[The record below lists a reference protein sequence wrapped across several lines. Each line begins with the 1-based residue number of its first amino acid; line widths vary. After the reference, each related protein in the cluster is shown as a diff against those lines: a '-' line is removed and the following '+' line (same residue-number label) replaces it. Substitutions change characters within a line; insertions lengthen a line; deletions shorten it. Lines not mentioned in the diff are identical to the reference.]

1 MLDFSFRHILNN
13 DWITGI
19 LLLIILFLG
28 FAKMIHQDK
37 FNKTL
42 RLYTSNRYFL
52 NYGKESNRT
61 FNTFSN
67 VMHIVQLLSF
77 ALLAYLIIQKWLRIN
92 EIQFEYNY
100 LDILGFIAIYFMGKL
115 IIGKFI
121 GIIFRFNKLQDDLIF
136 LKISYLNLIAI
147 YFIPL
152 SAFLAYTK
160 IINKEIV
167 YLSIIYILFLFLFSY
182 LLILLNN
189 KKIIY
194 NNFFYFILYICT
206 LEIAPLLIVMKLVF

>member
-1 MLDFSFRHILNN
+1 MLDFSYRYIHNI

-19 LLLIILFLG
+19 LLLMILFLG

-42 RLYTSNRYFL
+42 RIFTSNRFFL

-77 ALLAYLIIQKWLRIN
+77 ALLVFLIVQKWTKIN
-92 EIQFEYNY
+92 EIQFEFNY
-100 LDILGFIAIYFMGKL
+100 LDILGFIAIYFIGKL

-121 GIIFRFNKLQDDLIF
+121 GIIFRFNKLQEDLLF

-152 SAFLAYTK
+152 CAFLAYTE
-160 IINKEIV
+160 IINREII
-167 YLSIIYILFLFLFSY
+167 YLSIIYILFLFLYSY
-182 LLILLNN
+182 ILILLSN

-194 NNFFYFILYICT
+194 NYFFYFILYICT

>member
-1 MLDFSFRHILNN
+1 MLEFTHRNVLNT
-13 DWITGI
+13 DWITAV
-19 LLLIILFLG
+19 LLLIIFLMG
-28 FAKMIHQDK
+28 FAKMIHYDK

-42 RLYTSNRYFL
+42 RLFTSDSYFH

-61 FNTFSN
+61 FNAFSN
-67 VMHIVQLLSF
+67 LMHIVQLLSF
-77 ALLAYLIIQKWLRIN
+77 ALLCYLIIQKWAIYS
-92 EIQFEYNY
+92 EIKLAYNY
-100 LDILGFIAIYFMGKL
+100 LYLLGFITLYFIGKL
-115 IIGKFI
+115 IIVKVI
-121 GIIFRFNKLQDDLIF
+121 GIIFNFNKLQNDLIF

-152 SAFLAYTK
+152 IAFLTYTE
-160 IINKEIV
+160 IINKQ
-167 YLSIIYILFLFLFSY
+167 IIYFSMMYVLFLFLFSY

-194 NNFFYFILYICT
+194 HHFFYFILYICT

>member
-1 MLDFSFRHILNN
+1 MLDFTFRNIPNT
-13 DWITGI
+13 DWITGV
-19 LLLIILFLG
+19 LLLIILLLG

-37 FNKTL
+37 FNKIL
-42 RLYTSNRYFL
+42 RLFTSNRYFL

-67 VMHIVQLLSF
+67 VMHLVQLLSF
-77 ALLAYLIIQKWLRIN
+77 TLLGYLIIQKWTRYN
-92 EIQFEYNY
+92 EIQYEFNY
-100 LDILGFIAIYFMGKL
+100 LDLFGFITLYLIGKL
-115 IIGKFI
+115 IILKLI
-121 GIIFRFNKLQDDLIF
+121 GIIFKFHKLQDNLIF
-136 LKISYLNLIAI
+136 LKISYLNLIAV
-147 YFIPL
+147 YLIPL
-152 SAFLAYTK
+152 IAFLTYSE
-160 IINKEIV
+160 IINKQII
-167 YLSIIYILFLFLFSY
+167 YLSIIYVLFLFLFSY

>member
-1 MLDFSFRHILNN
+1 MLDFTLRNIINT
-13 DWITGI
+13 DWITGV
-19 LLLIILFLG
+19 LLLIIFLLG
-28 FAKMIHQDK
+28 FAKIIHQDK

-67 VMHIVQLLSF
+67 VMHLVQLLSF
-77 ALLAYLIIQKWLRIN
+77 TLLAYLIFQKWAKIN
-92 EIQFEYNY
+92 ETQFELNY
-100 LDILGFIAIYFMGKL
+100 MELLGFITLYFAGKL
-115 IIGKFI
+115 IVVKFI
-121 GIIFRFNKLQDDLIF
+121 GLIFKFNKLQDDLVF

-152 SAFLAYTK
+152 IAFLTYTE
-160 IINKEIV
+160 IINKLIINI
-167 YLSIIYILFLFLFSY
+167 SIIYILFLFIFSY

-189 KKIIY
+189 KKTIY

>member
-1 MLDFSFRHILNN
+1 MLDFSFRYILNN

-19 LLLIILFLG
+19 LLLIILLLG

-37 FNKTL
+37 FNKIL
-42 RLYTSNRYFL
+42 RLFTSNRYFL

-77 ALLAYLIIQKWLRIN
+77 ALLPYLIIEKWFAIN
-92 EIQFEYNY
+92 ERQFEFNY
-100 LDILGFIAIYFMGKL
+100 IDILLFITLYFIGKL
-115 IIGKFI
+115 IIVKFI
-121 GIIFRFNKLQDDLIF
+121 GVIFRINKLQDHLIF

-160 IINKEIV
+160 LINKEII
-167 YLSIIYILFLFLFSY
+167 YFSTFYILFLFLFSY